1 MAWAFSAAGFAA
13 VDVHMTDIISG
24 AVSLSAFK
32 GLAAC
37 GGFSYG
43 DVLGAGSGWA
53 KSILLN
59 ARARGEFEAFFGQ
72 RTDTFALAVCNG
84 CQLFS
89 QLRDVI
95 PGAESWPYFKPNA
108 SGRFEGR
115 VGLVEIDAPED
126 QPSVFLKGMHGS
138 VFPVA
143 LAHGEGRASW
153 KSATPEYASSFR
165 PLSH

>member
-32 GLAAC
+32 GIAAC

-59 ARARGEFEAFFGQ
+59 EKARGEFNAFFGD
-72 RTDTFALAVCNG
+72 RTDTFALAICNG

-95 PGAESWPYFKPNA
+95 PGAAAWPYFKPNA

-115 VGLVEIDAPED
+115 VALVKIDAPASK
-126 QPSVFLKGMHGS
+126 PSVFLKGMHGS

-153 KSATPEYASSFR
+153 ESSPPE
-165 PLSH
+165 